1 MGDVRVAL
9 RWDRLV
15 GGSARSARVRRP
27 LVAIVPPAVPRR
39 RQFTHCACGAR
50 GRAPTKTP
58 VGLRA
63 RARAR
68 HRQESAPL
76 GGGERRL
83 CRDAIW
89 RERLTGAPV
98 ARRRTRLGEPR
109 RRVRVSLRRVR
120 ARAAARR
127 LRRCRCRRRCCEP
140 GRPRRPPPRR
150 DPPTA
155 AARPHGYET
164 FGSGALATKAPAP
177 HTLRPAGGQSRARG
191 IFAPLGSVSLPRG
204 NGARACGH
212 FRLIG
217 LPSIGHTGGCT

>member
-98 ARRRTRLGEPR
+98 APALRRETTSILQPRERARRRQPATM
-109 RRVRVSLRRVR
+109 
-120 ARAAARR
+120 AATTTWC
-127 LRRCRCRRRCCEP
+127 L
-140 GRPRRPPPRR
+140 
-150 DPPTA
+150 
-155 AARPHGYET
+155 
-164 FGSGALATKAPAP
+164 
-177 HTLRPAGGQSRARG
+177 
-191 IFAPLGSVSLPRG
+191 
-204 NGARACGH
+204 
-212 FRLIG
+212 
-217 LPSIGHTGGCT
+217 

>member
-150 DPPTA
+150 DRTGARHSVA
-155 AARPHGYET
+155 APWLRRRLRRIHC
-164 FGSGALATKAPAP
+164 ALRAASRAPAVSSRRSVRSRCHVATGP
-177 HTLRPAGGQSRARG
+177 EPAGT
-191 IFAPLGSVSLPRG
+191 FD
-204 NGARACGH
+204 
-212 FRLIG
+212 
-217 LPSIGHTGGCT
+217 